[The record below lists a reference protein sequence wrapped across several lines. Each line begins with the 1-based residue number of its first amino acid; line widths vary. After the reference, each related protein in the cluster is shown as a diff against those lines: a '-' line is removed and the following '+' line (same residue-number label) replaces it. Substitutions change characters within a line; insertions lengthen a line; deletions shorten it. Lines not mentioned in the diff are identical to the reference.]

1 MTTRSTA
8 ARLDNGGPRPHLGF
22 SPALRFCC
30 HEEALDFVLRK
41 LLGRF
46 GSGRWRSPKSIVGPL
61 LAYHSEHYQA
71 LREVHGPL
79 LKSIETITGKRAPF
93 IQPNMT
99 GPQRPKAE

>member
-1 MTTRSTA
+1 MARIKPSKQLSQDEIERVLVA
-8 ARLDNGGPRPHLGF
+8 A
-22 SPALRFCC
+22 
-30 HEEALDFVLRK
+30 EALH
-41 LLGRF
+41 
-46 GSGRWRSPKSIVGPL
+46 KSIVGPL

-99 GPQRPKAE
+99 GPQRPKAG